1 MLIIFADACTL
12 GFSYVEATG
21 KPTVVSHVLIGG
33 PAFKSKR
40 VHKGDYIM
48 LVDGAEVAG
57 ESMTEALKGSNKPG
71 SKVRLTIKKKDS
83 GKIEIVELVRTLTA
97 TIADKRRLFDLFC
110 EIENAIT
117 RARGEGGAAK
127 TGKDI
132 DHVTEAIELWGKME
146 LEQVLQD
153 ERSAN
158 NISSMKTEC
167 GGWLDEIHRCVNAL
181 SSFRACRPSFVRV
194 LECVDTHMYA
204 CVRGYTGCWGRIL
217 TPLSLTSPSR
227 RRCTGLLKTATS
239 KPTSAATLPLL
250 SMAKLPRLLCAIL
263 TPGI

>member
-110 EIENAIT
+110 EIENAIK
-117 RARGEGGAAK
+117 RLCGESLAAK

>member
-12 GFSYVEATG
+12 GFSYVEAPG
-21 KPTVVSHVLIGG
+21 KQTVVSHVLTGG

-40 VHKGDYIM
+40 MHKGDYIM
-48 LVDGAEVAG
+48 LVDGAEVSG

-110 EIENAIT
+110 EIENAIK

-132 DHVTEAIELWGKME
+132 DHVTEAMELWGKME

-158 NISSMKTEC
+158 NISNMKTDC

-181 SSFRACRPSFVRV
+181 SSFRTCRSSFVRA
-194 LECVDTHMYA
+194 LECVDTHMHA
-204 CVRGYTGCWGRIL
+204 CVRGYTGCWGRTL
-217 TPLSLTSPSR
+217 MPLSLTYPSTR
-227 RRCTGLLKTATS
+227 KYMGLFETATS
-239 KPTSAATLPLL
+239 NPTSAATLPLL
-250 SMAKLPRLLCAIL
+250 SMAKLPRLMFAI
-263 TPGI
+263 

>member
-97 TIADKRRLFDLFC
+97 TIADKRRLIDLFC
-110 EIENAIT
+110 EIENAIK
-117 RARGEGGAAK
+117 RLCGESLAAK

>member
-12 GFSYVEATG
+12 GFSYVETPG
-21 KPTVVSHVLIGG
+21 KPTVVSHVLTGG

-40 VHKGDYIM
+40 VQRGDHIM
-48 LVDGAEVAG
+48 LVDGAEVSG
-57 ESMTEALKGSNKPG
+57 DSMTEALKGSNKPG

-110 EIENAIT
+110 EIETAIT
-117 RARGEGGAAK
+117 RVRGEGGAAK

-132 DHVTEAIELWGKME
+132 DYVTEAMELWGKME

-158 NISSMKTEC
+158 NISNMKTDC
-167 GGWLDEIHRCVNAL
+167 GGWLDEIHRFVNAL
-181 SSFRACRPSFVRV
+181 SSFCTWRPSFVRLNV
-194 LECVDTHMYA
+194 LTHTCMHVCFFVRALECVTHSCMHV
-204 CVRGYTGCWGRIL
+204 CGYSGCWGRTL
-217 TPLSLTSPSR
+217 MPLSLTYPSTR
-227 RRCTGLLKTATS
+227 KYSRLLETATS

-250 SMAKLPRLLCAIL
+250 
-263 TPGI
+263 